1 MVEFVRLTF
10 NKNTS
15 FVEKRLEFVEENCKL
30 YFMNTYRTSD
40 VVLVH
45 KSGEKQ
51 TRRVCA
57 RDIKH
62 LRRILRVCQFVASE
76 ITLLPNTADQRR

>member
-1 MVEFVRLTF
+1 
-10 NKNTS
+10 
-15 FVEKRLEFVEENCKL
+15 
-30 YFMNTYRTSD
+30 MNTCQKWE
-40 VVLVH
+40 VVGYH

>member
-1 MVEFVRLTF
+1 
-10 NKNTS
+10 
-15 FVEKRLEFVEENCKL
+15 
-30 YFMNTYRTSD
+30 MNAYQTWEVVGYR
-40 VVLVH
+40 

-51 TRRVCA
+51 TRRVSA

-76 ITLLPNTADQRR
+76 ITLQPNASSQTRPPETDQ

>member
-1 MVEFVRLTF
+1 MNAYQT
-10 NKNTS
+10 
-15 FVEKRLEFVEENCKL
+15 LE
-30 YFMNTYRTSD
+30 
-40 VVLVH
+40 VVGYH

-51 TRRVCA
+51 TRRVSA

-76 ITLLPNTADQRR
+76 ITILPNIADEGRR